1 MFLLSKL
8 IWIVLSPLNLLI
20 IILFIGFLF
29 QLMKT
34 QLISRMFY
42 LIALLFFIT
51 VGIFPT
57 GKFLLSNLESKYP
70 ALNIMPNKID
80 GILILGGP
88 TNPSLTHIHNQV
100 SFNDAGERLTEAI
113 KLIKIYHSSKIIFSG
128 GSGSLEQNILT
139 HSYVAKKFFLEMGI
153 DINRIIFE
161 SKSNNT
167 FENFLFSKKLI
178 NPKSNEKWLLITS
191 SFHMTRAMNI
201 AEKMEWEFIPYHV
214 DFRTGNKKI
223 KLIPSFTK
231 ILQNFNTFN
240 LVSHEI
246 VGLISYYF
254 LGRTGK
260 IF

>member
-8 IWIVLSPLNLLI
+8 VWVILSPLNLLI

-29 QLMKT
+29 QLMKI
-34 QLISRMFY
+34 QLISRFFY
-42 LIALLFFIT
+42 LIALLFFIV

-70 ALNIMPNKID
+70 ALNIMPKKID

-88 TNPSLTHIHNQV
+88 TNPVLTHIHNQV
-100 SFNDAGERLTEAI
+100 SFNDAGERLTEAV
-113 KLIKIYHSSKIIFSG
+113 KLIKIYHTSTIIFSG
-128 GSGSLEQNILT
+128 GSGSLEKNALT
-139 HSYVAKKFFLEMGI
+139 HSDVAKKFFLEM
-153 DINRIIFE
+153 DININKIIFE
-161 SKSNNT
+161 SESNNT

-178 NPKSNEKWLLITS
+178 NPKSNEKWLLVTS
-191 SFHMTRAMNI
+191 SFHMSRAMNI
-201 AEKMEWEFIPYHV
+201 AEKLEWEFIPYPV

-240 LVSHEI
+240 LASHEI

-254 LGRTGK
+254 LDRTSK
-260 IF
+260 IY

>member
-8 IWIVLSPLNLLI
+8 VWVVLSPLNLLI

-29 QLMKT
+29 QLMKI
-34 QLISRMFY
+34 QLISRFFY
-42 LIALLFFIT
+42 LIALLFFI
-51 VGIFPT
+51 VVVIFST

-70 ALNIMPNKID
+70 ALNIMPKKID

-88 TNPSLTHIHNQV
+88 TNPLLTHIHNQV
-100 SFNDAGERLTEAI
+100 SFNEAGERLTEAV

-128 GSGSLEQNILT
+128 GSGSLEKDALT
-139 HSYVAKKFFLEMGI
+139 HSDVAKKFFLEMDI
-153 DINRIIFE
+153 DIRQIIFE

-167 FENFLFSKKLI
+167 YENILFSKSI
-178 NPKSNEKWLLITS
+178 IHPKNNEKWLLITS

-201 AEKMEWEFIPYHV
+201 AEKLGWEFIPYPV
-214 DFRTGNKKI
+214 DFRTGNKRI

-246 VGLISYYF
+246 VGLISYYY
-254 LGRTGK
+254 LGRTSK